1 MPASTLAV
9 SSASNRNDGV
19 SAGKA
24 INVRTAS
31 SQTRCRAKGSAI
43 QSTGEPASGTDRSS
57 DGRLRRMIAPPCRL
71 AASGKRLRCAAT
83 PRQPSSALNKPY
95 MAVCSFDEW

>member
-19 SAGKA
+19 PAGKT
-24 INVRTAS
+24 IKVRSAS
-31 SQTRCRAKGSAI
+31 SQTRRRAKGPEI

-57 DGRLRRMIAPPCRL
+57 DGRVRRMMWAPSSL
-71 AASGKRLRCAAT
+71 AASGKRLRCV
-83 PRQPSSALNKPY
+83 RNSAP
-95 MAVCSFDEW
+95 AVQGPKQTVDG